1 MASEEVGG
9 LTKAFL
15 FCIFAVEKL
24 IYRSMKFAEIVKG
37 LFHSSPSVS
46 SPSGQMTESIA
57 QNAVPVFVQS
67 VLKDV
72 CVAIMNNQQ
81 VSGSPLS
88 KEELEGMLTRVA
100 SVISASYQQALSNTA
115 ASGDRT
121 SSKVASKVSSTEDE
135 APLKITRPEKS
146 QESSSH
152 RAKDLMDRLMAFLRA
167 HYHFQY
173 NVLTRETEMR
183 NLEVPSA
190 QYVVVTKREENTL
203 VLEAQAEGIDCWN
216 ADVNRII
223 HCSKVDEY
231 HPFIQYFDRLPK
243 WDGVDRVTPLAQR
256 ISDNKVWVEF
266 GCHRWMLA
274 MVAQW
279 MYHVSANDRANCVAP
294 LLISEKQGQGKSTA
308 CRMLLPT
315 ELQRYYTESFDL
327 STPSACEAKLA
338 DAGLINLDEFDKFTA
353 KKMPLLKNLMQE
365 KALNIKRA
373 YATTST
379 PLHRIASFIGTSN
392 RHDLLVDKTGSR
404 RFICLEVNDMIDCE
418 TPIEYEQLYAQLK
431 AEILQGERTYFN
443 KEEEAKIQENNRPYY
458 RSSVEE
464 EAFFRHFRF
473 ADKGEEGAVFMN
485 ATDIFKALKK
495 EEGSVLRGV
504 TPHAFCRLLP
514 TLGKRVHTKW
524 ANGYYVVKF
533 SSSQTISA

>member
-1 MASEEVGG
+1 MNLLNA
-9 LTKAFL
+9 L
-15 FCIFAVEKL
+15 
-24 IYRSMKFAEIVKG
+24 KG
-37 LFHSSPSVS
+37 FFHSASSVS
-46 SPSGQMTESIA
+46 SPSGQMTESTA

-67 VLKDV
+67 ILKDV
-72 CVAIMNNQQ
+72 CIAIMNNQQ

-100 SVISASYQQALSNTA
+100 SVISASYQQALSKEQATA
-115 ASGDRT
+115 EDSV
-121 SSKVASKVSSTEDE
+121 SSKKDE
-135 APLKITRPEKS
+135 APLKITKPEKS
-146 QESSSH
+146 QDSSSH
-152 RAKDLMDRLMAFLRA
+152 RAKDLMDRLMTFLRS

-183 NLEVPSA
+183 CLSAEIA

-231 HPFIQYFDRLPK
+231 HPFIQYFDRLPE

-279 MYHVSANDRANCVAP
+279 MHHVSANDRANCVAP

-315 ELQRYYTESFDL
+315 LLQRYYTESFDL
-327 STPSACEAKLA
+327 ANPTACEAKLA

-392 RHDLLVDKTGSR
+392 RRDLLVDKTGSR

-418 TPIEYEQLYAQLK
+418 TPIEYDQLYAQLK
-431 AEILQGERTYFN
+431 AEVLSGARTYFN

-473 ADKGEEGAVFMN
+473 ADKDEEGAVFMN

-514 TLGKRVHTKW
+514 ALGKRVHTKW
-524 ANGYYVVKF
+524 ANGYYVVK
-533 SSSQTISA
+533 I